1 METQLEIVC
10 KQSSDSYTSNDISP
24 LQQTGNIKPNP
35 NSQWL
40 GSTIQSIISKIRELA
55 KPEKQSH
62 LHKHVDD
69 DWEISFERIRM
80 CHTDFQ
86 RCGSQGDVYYGK
98 LSNTPVAVKRVRD
111 VSLTKI
117 RHLREL
123 NHKNIIKFR
132 GISENSNFYYII
144 MEWCPY
150 GTLHDHIHSGRQLS
164 STILSDFAQQIATGM
179 KYLHSKNIIHR
190 DLKPSNILL
199 THHDVLKI
207 SDFGTHK
214 VFNDK
219 QPFTSITYAG
229 THAYMA
235 PEVIR
240 SEPYSFPVDVW
251 SYGVVLWEILTGDE
265 PYKNLDSSAV
275 VWAVGNNS
283 FRLPIPFTF
292 PEGFS
297 RILDGCWKANSS
309 ERLTFQ
315 QICMILKG
323 AINEVDKISKE
334 RWLPLQAEWKREIR
348 AELNKHLQFKNEPKE
363 DHLCIQMR
371 QALEEALDQAQKRLI
386 KNNDLYL
393 KLQECFMLVRREREE
408 VAELKENL
416 IAREQLVA
424 KIEAE
429 SSSRTNEMNHIKEQL
444 SLILEE
450 LDQRGIKLSC
460 LQLQNSSQSDDAST
474 NTSL

>member
-10 KQSSDSYTSNDISP
+10 KQSTESFNPKPDTGHISS
-24 LQQTGNIKPNP
+24 QQ
-35 NSQWL
+35 WF
-40 GSTIQSIISKIRELA
+40 GSTFQSIINKLR
-55 KPEKQSH
+55 EKQSH
-62 LHKHVDD
+62 HHKHVDD
-69 DWEISFERIRM
+69 DWEIPFERIRM
-80 CHTDFQ
+80 CHNDFQ
-86 RCGSQGDVYYGK
+86 RCGSQGDVFYGK
-98 LSNTPVAVKRVRD
+98 LSNTPVAVKRVKD

-132 GISENSNFYYII
+132 GISENSNYHYII

-164 STILSDFAQQIATGM
+164 SSILSDFTQQIASGM

-214 VFNDK
+214 VFTNK
-219 QPFTSITYAG
+219 LPVTSITYAG
-229 THAYMA
+229 TYAYMA

-240 SEPYSFPVDVW
+240 SEPYSFPVDIW

-283 FRLPIPFTF
+283 FRLPIPFSF

-297 RILDGCWKANSS
+297 RILKGCWKAQAS

-323 AINEVDKISKE
+323 AIHEVDKITKE

-348 AELNKHLQFKNEPKE
+348 EELNKHDAKE
-363 DHLCIQMR
+363 DQLCRQKR
-371 QALEEALDQAQKRLI
+371 QALEEALEQALEQAQKRRN

-393 KLQECFMLVRREREE
+393 KLQECCMHLQRERDEVAKREEMVSKREENVSKREESVLRREQ
-408 VAELKENL
+408 A
-416 IAREQLVA
+416 IAKL
-424 KIEAE
+424 EAE
-429 SSSRTNEMNHIKEQL
+429 STNRNNETNK
-444 SLILEE
+444 SIL
-450 LDQRGIKLSC
+450 KL
-460 LQLQNSSQSDDAST
+460 
-474 NTSL
+474 